1 MNARAF
7 SGLFEVEPC
16 EFDLVANRLVVRD
29 SEVAFEFSGSDGDG
43 EFHIEGAVAL
53 VTPSS
58 SASTRL
64 PYRYTGWKDTY
75 FASIAIEYIRI
86 TEGRCQL
93 RARWEQD
100 GESWAFFGELA
111 PHGT

>member
-1 MNARAF
+1 M
-7 SGLFEVEPC
+7 
-16 EFDLVANRLVVRD
+16 ANRLVVRD
-29 SEVAFEFSGSDGDG
+29 SEVAFEFSGSDDEG
-43 EFHIEGAVAL
+43 EFYIEGTVAL

-58 SASTRL
+58 SAPTRL
-64 PYRYTGWKDTY
+64 PYRYKGWKDTY
-75 FASIAIEYIRI
+75 FANISIENIRI

-111 PHGT
+111 PYGT